1 MEEFRELAL
10 LLKNY
15 SADQHIDVFDSTSIK
30 QMPFWTA
37 GPFKNGYADADHHV
51 EPNPGMNCQSKTTGH
66 DPNQSRQRLWNTL
79 LFLDLT
85 QEDHY
90 DPRRVAYLC
99 WQRLAVLKTLM
110 AVGAFKSLREI
121 AESIL
126 QMAKA
131 YELTSIVIETAAQL
145 RQFCAL
151 HNGNMKGFEKYCRI
165 ITQYENILQAEQ
177 AADDE
182 YCAYLFLHNQG
193 TNSPQFLAKQ
203 AKEAC
208 QRLQTHAQS
217 CSTSAF
223 VLNFHFLKLQAAF
236 LESEWEAV
244 VQISNQAT
252 QLLNRKSISSPAKIS
267 AFFLRKALGWANL
280 GHLDQAL
287 DALKTAIADEAAGSS
302 NWYRL
307 QEMKLTWLLHQSR
320 YNEALELTK
329 NLNLKNKYPEW
340 PQEQKRLY
348 NSVLLYLA
356 DSGGLSIS
364 NRVKGMLMSNCLP
377 FRSLFLP
384 EMRNSNLDTQA
395 GLLLLQVPKW
405 VQNGASGQVANWF
418 QQYLELSGACM
429 PHSARIQTLID
440 SLLEIEMGKKP
451 SEAALEAL
459 QKLKN
464 LPLDYSSPEAAPEI
478 IRIEQILLTMI
489 EIQTSADCQSQAHST
504 STPLLIKAL

>member
-37 GPFKNGYADADHHV
+37 GQFENGHAEVDHQGEH
-51 EPNPGMNCQSKTTGH
+51 GQSKTISH
-66 DPNQSRQRLWNTL
+66 DSNQSRQRLWNTM

-110 AVGAFKSLREI
+110 AAGAFKSLREI

-126 QMAKA
+126 QMATA
-131 YELTSIVIETAAQL
+131 YELTTIVIETAAQL

-151 HNGNMKGFEKYCRI
+151 HNGNTRGFDKYSRI
-165 ITQYENILQAEQ
+165 INRYESILQAEQ

-182 YCAYLFLHNQG
+182 YCTFLFLQNQA
-193 TNSPQFLAKQ
+193 SHSAHSLAKH
-203 AKEAC
+203 AREAC

-217 CSTSAF
+217 CTTSAF
-223 VLNFHFLKLQAAF
+223 VLNFYFLKLQAAF
-236 LESEWEAV
+236 LVAEWEAV

-267 AFFLRKALGWANL
+267 AFFLSKALGWANL
-280 GHLDQAL
+280 GQLDQAL
-287 DALKTAIADEAAGSS
+287 EALNTAIADEAAGSP

-307 QEMKLTWLLHQSR
+307 QEMKLTWLLHQG
-320 YNEALELTK
+320 EHTAALDLTK

-340 PQEQKRLY
+340 PQKQKRLY
-348 NSVLLYLA
+348 NSVLLSVTDTRALP
-356 DSGGLSIS
+356 IS
-364 NRVKGMLMSNCLP
+364 NRVKGMLMANCLP
-377 FRSLFLP
+377 FRSLYLP
-384 EMRNSNLDTQA
+384 EMNSSNLDTQA
-395 GLLLLQVPKW
+395 ALLLLQVPKW

-418 QQYLELSGACM
+418 QQYLELSGACL
-429 PHSARIQTLID
+429 PQSARIQTLIT
-440 SLLEIEMGKKP
+440 SLLEIEMGKNP
-451 SEAALEAL
+451 AAAAQESINN
-459 QKLKN
+459 LKN

-478 IRIEQILLTMI
+478 IRIEHILHDMI
-489 EIQTSADCQSQAHST
+489 EH
-504 STPLLIKAL
+504 